1 MRWFTSDLH
10 FFHANV
16 IRYCDRPYNNV
27 YEMNFALINNWN
39 DLVSPK
45 DEVVFLG
52 DFCMNPRTFNSI
64 LELNFQSMIFVKG
77 NHDKVEKYK
86 KMLVEWPHL
95 VDKIQFCDN
104 VTIEVDGRKFFCV
117 HRPVSAS
124 DELPNIIGHVHEKW
138 KLMPAGSVIAE
149 HGRSGIGVEKML
161 LQPCLNVGC
170 DVHGYK
176 PINERQLLECFD
188 GIQGT

>member
-1 MRWFTSDLH
+1 MRWFTSDPH

-16 IRYCDRPYNNV
+16 IRYCDRPFCNV
-27 YEMNFALINNWN
+27 YEMGRALINNWN
-39 DLVSPK
+39 DHVSPS

-52 DFCMNPRTFNSI
+52 DFCMNPKVFNVI
-64 LELNFQSMIFVKG
+64 LELNFLSMIFVKG
-77 NHDKVEKYK
+77 NHDRVEKYK

-95 VDKIQFCDN
+95 IDKIQFCDS
-104 VTIEVDGRKFFCV
+104 VTIGIDGRKFFCV

-124 DELPNIIGHVHEKW
+124 DEIPNIVGHVHEKW
-138 KLMPAGSVIAE
+138 KFMPAGSVIAE
-149 HGRSGIGVEKML
+149 HGRSGVGVEKTL
-161 LQPCLNVGC
+161 RQSCLNVGC

-188 GIQGT
+188 GKQGT